1 MNIVIFFS
9 VLSTNLRKNQDCPID
24 LSSEESPFR
33 RSAARLKAYF
43 KGFNDIPEQ
52 KLSDGELLDDVP
64 VSFQMN

>member
-1 MNIVIFFS
+1 MVPHSDS
-9 VLSTNLRKNQDCPID
+9 V
-24 LSSEESPFR
+24 
-33 RSAARLKAYF
+33 F

>member
-1 MNIVIFFS
+1 MIFYFAMGGKINS
-9 VLSTNLRKNQDCPID
+9 YED
-24 LSSEESPFR
+24 SPFR

-43 KGFNDIPEQ
+43 KGFNYILEQ